1 MTIAITLALIPVALL
16 IHRLVTRPILKLTGV
31 L

>member
-1 MTIAITLALIPVALL
+1 MTLLITLALIPVALG
-16 IHRLVTRPILKLTGV
+16 IHKLVIRPILKLTGV